1 MQSRTRTWC
10 ITGPRICPPLHALI
24 SPLVRHCFAR
34 ARATPT
40 RSLPARDAFDVNA
53 RHTRR
58 LSDGATLAKQGV
70 GHVYTSID
78 TNGCAK
84 DERDAPLKIA
94 LPRLSLPLSL
104 SVTDGFVDVESPPV
118 TTRKRCFFFFFL
130 LFFGYSE
137 GWLRE
142 ESWNWRKRREI
153 TRRDSSWRK
162 IRSEWL
168 WEEMGGNSRV

>member
-24 SPLVRHCFAR
+24 SPLARHCSAR

-104 SVTDGFVDVESPPV
+104 SVTDGFVDDESPPV
-118 TTRKRCFFFFFL
+118 TTRKRCFFFFSY
-130 LFFGYSE
+130 FFSVTPKGGCERS
-137 GWLRE
+137 
-142 ESWNWRKRREI
+142 REI
-153 TRRDSSWRK
+153 
-162 IRSEWL
+162 
-168 WEEMGGNSRV
+168 GGKGGR